1 MVTGKISDEEA
12 LRIMDEPLSK
22 TLAEWKNKTD
32 SIRRKQKALITNY
45 VRKSDYDCVNFAKYK
60 RGTAF

>member
-1 MVTGKISDEEA
+1 
-12 LRIMDEPLSK
+12 MDEPLSK

-45 VRKSDYDCVNFAKYK
+45 VLKSDYDCVHFAKYK